1 MKSFNPTYLQINLK
15 KCDNLHAT
23 GSTAPDVGVEDTPVS
38 SSAEKGFISFC
49 CWLGD
54 TMAADFCDDK
64 TFVYKDKL
72 YSEKDA
78 FLNSN
83 KQKNMIF
90 VFSLLHHHDEEIAKK
105 LL

>member
-1 MKSFNPTYLQINLK
+1 MK

-38 SSAEKGFISFC
+38 SSAKKGFISFC

-54 TMAADFCDDK
+54 IMAADFCDDK

-72 YSEKDA
+72 DSEKDA

-83 KQKNMIF
+83 K
-90 VFSLLHHHDEEIAKK
+90 
-105 LL
+105 